1 MLTSVNQKI
10 VDATKQTQWSSLIKL
25 NCFENV
31 FEIIMASLMNS
42 VQLTNISDTLLYD
55 IHHLTTAAD
64 LSKLQALY
72 KFSNI

>member
-1 MLTSVNQKI
+1 
-10 VDATKQTQWSSLIKL
+10 
-25 NCFENV
+25 
-31 FEIIMASLMNS
+31 MAFLMNS

-72 KFSNI
+72 KFSNIQYSFDSLKNYEDNKTVHSILNL